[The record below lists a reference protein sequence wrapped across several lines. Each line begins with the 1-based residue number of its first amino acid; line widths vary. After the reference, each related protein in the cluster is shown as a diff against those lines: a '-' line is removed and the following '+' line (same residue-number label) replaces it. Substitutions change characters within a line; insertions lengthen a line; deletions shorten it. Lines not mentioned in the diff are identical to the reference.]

1 MLNSACSTTR
11 RLLFKFRRFLQE
23 LDSALSPSGR
33 VGARAPAMPPPAD
46 FEILR
51 AQEAR
56 RGAGGETKEE
66 LLRRASAER
75 TSRANERRRKHG
87 ALTVQRMWRGCA
99 SRARSRAATLAR
111 WDERYGDAR
120 TSPTPA
126 ELFDALMPPLHSV
139 GAARAGATRTLRA
152 LALALGTLPHGAAE
166 TRACVLREFPAKTR
180 RLQNFALDA
189 LAANVSDD
197 SGDVSVAVDA
207 NSDTAFGNAAME
219 KEKKIEATR
228 EQRRATRECATRLLA
243 STHDAADGFSAFF
256 HFSGQRAEGDDTRA
270 TSATH
275 ETSLLASIHAASA
288 YHARVCDVAA
298 SLIRAENNKR
308 DDPSCAKTLVRI
320 ATDFRCVFPSVGAEK
335 NKNGAPSENSAVPV
349 EDADVRF
356 SARAATNVAARLFGA
371 KETAL
376 HLVAQTAW
384 FSRLVATSALESF
397 LAAFRVVARDARVP
411 FDPVAAA
418 NNLVWLVTGWHPPS
432 GLDPAPSAKAARARL
447 ASLPRSTAC
456 AFVETLERVL
466 AVTPDGE
473 IASSTHTEAS
483 RYARVPA
490 LREAWFVAGVAREG
504 DDASLDA
511 TARLYWRACREEE
524 TDAGA
529 PSSSNR
535 DSDDTKTSAAV
546 SRRRRLLGAL
556 AFAPGTT
563 RRLWLRCASRVSAAV
578 SLGADEQSLK
588 NARENE
594 ESGTEQDLWTCPAS
608 ALGVASM
615 DAAVLPTVGAFAL
628 AYAHLLEVV
637 DDDEFHDARTA
648 YSFTSGERNA
658 VAAFANT
665 LVVRERLRLIT
676 GTKENDVE
684 KNASFVDRAACVD
697 ACASLLQ
704 SLVTRDERRRFA
716 PDGLWL
722 APARALL
729 SGSVSFFPSVLPPE
743 AAAAALFGAS
753 DDGTSGKKNDGFA
766 AFLQDCPHALPFE
779 TRVEIFR
786 ALVALDRA
794 RLGFG
799 AQAGGVDADRATQG
813 QRVPPVCSFRVRR
826 DHVLEDTL
834 AALLPLGSRLKG
846 RIAVTFVNAAGAEE
860 AGVDA
865 GGLFKELMET
875 SLNELVDPRRGL
887 WSYSS
892 EESSTS
898 SGRSSLASMYPA
910 ARAGD
915 DPESA
920 ALLELAGLLF
930 GKALYEGVLH
940 TFRLAPFFAKKLS
953 RRPLSLD
960 DLPSLD
966 GALHR
971 SLKQVMRYE
980 GDVRDLCLD
989 WYARE
994 EVFGAVVARKLRPG
1008 DEKTPDDVVESHETL
1023 AWAHATAEFHLV
1035 RRRHRADAAF
1045 QSGLFKM
1052 IHPSWLRLFGAN
1064 ELGALMTGDADGDVD
1079 VDDLRRHCAFGG
1091 GYGETSR
1098 TVLMFWEC
1106 VSSFT
1111 REERRALLKFVTSSA
1126 APPLGGFQH
1135 LHPPFTIYKV
1145 RCDLNRGGLLGNALA
1160 TFGLARDVDRLPTA
1174 STCFNVLKLPNFKRL
1189 DTMKAK
1195 LRTAIQAGAG
1205 FELS

>member
-1 MLNSACSTTR
+1 MW
-11 RLLFKFRRFLQE
+11 
-23 LDSALSPSGR
+23 
-33 VGARAPAMPPPAD
+33 
-46 FEILR
+46 
-51 AQEAR
+51 
-56 RGAGGETKEE
+56 RGA
-66 LLRRASAER
+66 
-75 TSRANERRRKHG
+75 TSRAKAR
-87 ALTVQRMWRGCA
+87 A
-99 SRARSRAATLAR
+99 SLLAR

-120 TSPTPA
+120 TSPTPE
-126 ELFDALMPPLHSV
+126 ELFEQLMPPLHSV
-139 GAARAGATRTLRA
+139 GAHRAGATRTLRA
-152 LALALGTLPHGAAE
+152 LALALGTISE
-166 TRACVLREFPAKTR
+166 TNACVLQSSFPVKTR

-197 SGDVSVAVDA
+197 GVDA
-207 NSDTAFGNAAME
+207 NSDTSSPASERDAAM
-219 KEKKIEATR
+219 EKKIEATR
-228 EQRRATRECATRLLA
+228 EQRRATIECATRLLA
-243 STHDAADGFSAFF
+243 ATHDATDGFSAFF
-256 HFSGQRAEGDDTRA
+256 FTKAEGDDTRA
-270 TSATH
+270 TSCATH
-275 ETSLLASIHAASA
+275 EKSLLNSIHCAST

-298 SLIRAENNKR
+298 SVIRATQRGQKS
-308 DDPSCAKTLVRI
+308 DDTERCAKTLVRI
-320 ATDFRCVFPSVGAEK
+320 ATDARVFPSEVLIDT
-335 NKNGAPSENSAVPV
+335 NDAPFKSVNVVSA
-349 EDADVRF
+349 EDAEIKNRF
-356 SARAATNVAARLFGA
+356 SARALTNVAARVFGA

-376 HLVAQTAW
+376 HLVAHTAW
-384 FSRLVATSALESF
+384 FSRLVATDGSKDSGSVSYSALESF
-397 LAAFRVVARDARVP
+397 LGAFRGLARTSAFGP

-418 NNLVWLVTGWHPPS
+418 NNLVWLVVGWHPPS

-447 ASLPRSTAC
+447 AALPRSTVR
-456 AFVETLERVL
+456 AFVDTLDSLL
-466 AVTPDGE
+466 AATPDGE
-473 IASSTHTEAS
+473 IAKYSSDTHAEAS
-483 RYARVPA
+483 LYARVPA

-511 TARLYWRACREEE
+511 TARLYWRACREGE
-524 TDAGA
+524 TPSSSAA
-529 PSSSNR
+529 PSSRSNR
-535 DSDDTKTSAAV
+535 DSDGETRAGERHTSAAAL

-556 AFAPGTT
+556 AFAPGTV

-578 SLGADEQSLK
+578 SLGADERS
-588 NARENE
+588 NR
-594 ESGTEQDLWTCPAS
+594 LWTCPAS
-608 ALGVASM
+608 ALGVASI

-637 DDDEFHDARTA
+637 DDDEFHDAGTI
-648 YSFTSGERNA
+648 YSFTSGERKA

-676 GTKENDVE
+676 RTKEDDVDAV
-684 KNASFVDRAACVD
+684 NVDRDKCAD
-697 ACASLLQ
+697 ACASLLRA
-704 SLVTRDERRRFA
+704 LVTRDERRRFA

-722 APARALL
+722 APAKKEARVS
-729 SGSVSFFPSVLPPE
+729 SGTHTEARSLHARESRIVFPSALKPE

-753 DDGTSGKKNDGFA
+753 EEKNASGNGEGFA
-766 AFLQDCPHALPFE
+766 AFLKDCPHALPFE

-794 RLGFG
+794 RLGVG

-813 QRVPPVCSFRVRR
+813 QRVIPVCSFRVRR

-834 AALLPLGSRLKG
+834 TALLPLGSRLKG
-846 RIAVTFVNAAGAEE
+846 RIAVTFVNAAGLDE

-865 GGLFKELMET
+865 GGLFKELMES
-875 SLNELVDPRRGL
+875 SLAELVDPRRGL
-887 WSYSS
+887 WSHSS
-892 EESSTS
+892 EESSS
-898 SGRSSLASMYPA
+898 SSAEVSSASIYPD

-940 TFRLAPFFAKKLS
+940 AFRLAPFFAKKLLQ
-953 RRPLSLD
+953 RPLSLD

-994 EVFGAVVARKLRPG
+994 EVFGAVVARSLRPE
-1008 DEKTPDDVVESHETL
+1008 EKTCDDVVESHETL
-1023 AWAHATAEFHLV
+1023 QWAHATAEFHLV
-1035 RRRHRADAAF
+1035 RRRMNADNAF
-1045 QSGLFKM
+1045 KTGLFKM
-1052 IHPSWLRLFGAN
+1052 IPPSWLRLFSAN

-1079 VDDLRRHCAFGG
+1079 VDDLKKHCAFGG
-1091 GYGETSR
+1091 GYGATSR

-1106 VSSFT
+1106 VGSFT
-1111 REERRALLKFVTSSA
+1111 LEERRALLKFVTSSA

-1135 LHPPFTIYKV
+1135 LHPPFTIHKV
-1145 RCDLNRGGLLGNALA
+1145 RCDVPGSSGGLFGNALV
-1160 TFGLARDVDRLPTA
+1160 TFGLVKDVQRLPTA

-1195 LRTAIQAGAG
+1195 LRTAIYAGAG